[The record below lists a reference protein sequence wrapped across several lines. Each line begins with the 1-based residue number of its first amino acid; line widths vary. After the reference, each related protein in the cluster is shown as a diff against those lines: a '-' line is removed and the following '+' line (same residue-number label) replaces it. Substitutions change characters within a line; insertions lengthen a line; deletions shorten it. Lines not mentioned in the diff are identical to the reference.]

1 MTDPNDYD
9 AFETYAD
16 SDHVAPLLT
25 QTAEDLMNEDLPPIR
40 MVVGDVIPAG
50 LLLLAAQPKTG
61 KSLLLQDLGRCIAAG
76 LPAWGSLTVERG
88 RVLYVANE
96 GGKHSFRDRLVKML
110 AGQPAPDNFDI
121 AYNSGRLGSGLE
133 DQLRAWLST
142 HEDARLVV
150 IDTFASVAPTM
161 RGVDRHQEDYKAL
174 AGLAAL
180 AQEFPAVL
188 VVVVHHTRK
197 SEGEDVMDSISG
209 SNGLTAATDGNAVLR
224 RKVGSKRLVLTI
236 RPRNAEESEL
246 TLERGDDLCWTV
258 VGDDERSQLS
268 SARQRILAHLET
280 QSAPLRSKQL
290 ADALGLTDD
299 NVRQHLRNMVKDRQV
314 EQVSRGQYSAV
325 SINQSRPAHDT
336 HDLHIA
342 AEPGP
347 A

>member
-9 AFETYAD
+9 ASETYDD
-16 SDHVAPLLT
+16 SGRVAPLLT

-61 KSLLLQDLGRCIAAG
+61 KSLLLQHLSLCVAAG
-76 LPAWGSLTVERG
+76 MPAWGSLAVERG

-96 GGKHSFRDRLVKML
+96 GGKHSFRDRLAKML
-110 AGQPAPDNFDI
+110 SGQAAPANLDI
-121 AYNSGRLGSGLE
+121 AYNSDRLSTGLE
-133 DQLRAWLST
+133 DQLRVWLTT

-180 AQEFPAVL
+180 AQGFPAVL

-224 RKVGSKRLVLTI
+224 RKTGSKRLVLTI

-246 TLERGDDLCWTV
+246 TLERGDDLCWSV
-258 VGDDERSQLS
+258 VGEDERVQLS
-268 SARQRILAHLET
+268 TTSRAILSLLE
-280 QSAPLRSKQL
+280 SSSEPLGPKAMATL
-290 ADALGLTDD
+290 LDEDYD
-299 NVRQHLRNMVKDRQV
+299 NVRQHLVTMVKGMLV
-314 EQVSRGQYSAV
+314 EKVSRGLYIAV
-325 SINQSRPAHDT
+325 QST
-336 HDLHIA
+336 T
-342 AEPGP
+342 
-347 A
+347 

>member
-9 AFETYAD
+9 AFETYDD

-76 LPAWGSLTVERG
+76 LPAWGSLAVERG

-121 AYNSGRLGSGLE
+121 AYNSDRLGSGLE
-133 DQLRAWLST
+133 DQLRAWLT
-142 HEDARLVV
+142 GHEDARLVV

-224 RKVGSKRLVLTI
+224 RKTGSKRLVLTI

-246 TLERGDDLCWTV
+246 TLERGDDLCWSV
-258 VGDDERSQLS
+258 VGDDERAQLS
-268 SARQRILAHLET
+268 PTRQAILRLLEESGASLGYQEVAARLDITE
-280 QSAPLRSKQL
+280 
-290 ADALGLTDD
+290 D
-299 NVRQHLRNMVKDRQV
+299 NARQHLSKMVKDMQLERTG
-314 EQVSRGQYSAV
+314 RGIYRAV
-325 SINQSRPAHDT
+325 PRTPA
-336 HDLHIA
+336 A
-342 AEPGP
+342 
-347 A
+347 

>member
-1 MTDPNDYD
+1 MTFPDDYD
-9 AFETYAD
+9 TTDDY
-16 SDHVAPLLT
+16 VAPLLT

-76 LPAWGSLTVERG
+76 HPAWGSLPIERG

-96 GGKHSFRDRLVKML
+96 GGKQSFRDRLVKML

-121 AYNSGRLGSGLE
+121 AYNSDRLGSGLE
-133 DQLRAWLST
+133 DQLRAWLT
-142 HEDARLVV
+142 AHGDARLVV

-224 RKVGSKRLVLTI
+224 RKTGSKRLVLTI

-246 TLERGDDLCWTV
+246 TLERGENLCWSV
-258 VGDDERSQLS
+258 VGNDERAQLS
-268 SARQRILAHLET
+268 ATARAILSLLESSGEPLGPKAIAAHLDE
-280 QSAPLRSKQL
+280 
-290 ADALGLTDD
+290 DYD
-299 NVRQHLRNMVKDRQV
+299 NVRQHLVTMLKGMLV
-314 EQVSRGQYSAV
+314 EKVSRGLYVAV
-325 SINQSRPAHDT
+325 KPAT
-336 HDLHIA
+336 
-342 AEPGP
+342 
-347 A
+347 

>member
-1 MTDPNDYD
+1 
-9 AFETYAD
+9 
-16 SDHVAPLLT
+16 
-25 QTAEDLMNEDLPPIR
+25 MNEDLPPIR

-50 LLLLAAQPKTG
+50 LLLLPAQPKTG

-76 LPAWGSLTVERG
+76 LPAWGSLAVDRG

-121 AYNSGRLGSGLE
+121 AYNSDRLGSGLE
-133 DQLRAWLST
+133 DQLRAWLT
-142 HEDARLVV
+142 AHEDARLVV

-224 RKVGSKRLVLTI
+224 RKTSSKRLVLTI

-246 TLERGDDLCWTV
+246 TLERGDDLCWSV
-258 VGDDERSQLS
+258 VGDDERAQLS
-268 SARQRILAHLET
+268 PTRQAILRLLEESGDSLGYQEVAARLDITE
-280 QSAPLRSKQL
+280 
-290 ADALGLTDD
+290 D
-299 NVRQHLRNMVKDRQV
+299 NARQHLSKMVKDMQLERTG
-314 EQVSRGQYSAV
+314 RGIYRAV
-325 SINQSRPAHDT
+325 PRTPA
-336 HDLHIA
+336 A
-342 AEPGP
+342 
-347 A
+347 